1 MKVKILSLLFAGMA
15 LTTSCEDF
23 LDRPP
28 MDTITDT
35 PDFWENE
42 ENYRTMM
49 WAFYDIYFDGYKS
62 SWTRTNWFAETE
74 VADWVDDNAQKSPTH
89 FIKSVPS
96 SDGDWSFTYVRRY
109 NQLIDRASNSNL
121 PEEAKN
127 HWLGVARFFRAMEYA
142 SLVADFGDVPWYDTV
157 IENTDYDNLY
167 KARTPRAEVMD
178 NVLADLQFACQNIRV
193 SDGVAGLHVNKA
205 VALAYTSR
213 IMLFEGTWQKY
224 RENNDAKAATYLK
237 AAKDAAEQLMNMGK
251 YSLTPN
257 FKDLTTS
264 VSLAGNPEIIV
275 YREYE
280 EGILMHSLMSF
291 QNTEAEGSSPSR
303 SLVESYLSANGLPIH
318 QAENT
323 MYKGDKWFFDEFADR
338 DPRLYDNID
347 PAGLRLEGTVAVY
360 AATGY
365 FAHLFVN
372 PALKNVPGGM
382 SSTNITDAPVMKLN
396 EVMMNYIEAAAEL
409 DDMGQYT
416 LTQGDFDKTIN
427 ALRSRPST
435 SMPAVTLAKPNL
447 AVSGI
452 TINDPDRDMGTM
464 KSGDYEV
471 SPILWEIRRERRVEL
486 PYQGIRFNDLRRW
499 GKLHYADM
507 KVNPKLNLG
516 AWLDKDAYIA
526 WYNEQNG
533 TSLTVDNLSGIH
545 LDRPGNAGY
554 IKPAIDEALLR
565 TCEDKHYLYPIPSDQ
580 ISLYQSQD
588 KGYVLSQNP
597 GW

>member
-89 FIKSVPS
+89 CIKSVPS
-96 SDGDWSFTYVRRY
+96 TDGDWSFTYVRRY
-109 NQLIDRASNSNL
+109 NQLIDRATNSNL

-142 SLVADFGDVPWYDTV
+142 SLVADFGDVPWFDTV
-157 IENTDYDNLY
+157 IENTDLENLY
-167 KARTPRAEVMD
+167 KPRTPRAEVMD
-178 NVLADLQFACQNIRV
+178 NVLADLQFACQNIRT

-224 RENNDAKAATYLK
+224 NEKNAAKAATYLK
-237 AAKDAAEQLMNMGK
+237 AAKDAADQLMSMGA

-264 VSLAGNPEIIV
+264 VSLAGNPEVIV

-347 PAGLRLEGTVAVY
+347 KEGLRLEGTVAVY

-372 PALKNVPGGM
+372 PDLKTVPGGM

-409 DDMGQYT
+409 ADMGQYN

-427 ALRSRPST
+427 ALRNRPST
-435 SMPAVTLAKPNL
+435 SMPAVTLAGSNL
-447 AVSGI
+447 AVNGV
-452 TINDPDRDMGTM
+452 TINDPDRDKGQM

-471 SPILWEIRRERRVEL
+471 SPILWEVRRERRTEL

-516 AWLDKDAYIA
+516 AWLDKDAYVA
-526 WYNEQNG
+526 WFNEQNG
-533 TSLTVDNLSGIH
+533 TSLTVEDLKGIH
-545 LDRPGNAGY
+545 LDREGNAGY
-554 IKPAIDEALLR
+554 IVPAIDASLLR
-565 TCEDKHYLYPIPSDQ
+565 TCEDKHYLYPIPSQ
-580 ISLYQSQD
+580 EIALYQSN
-588 KGYVLSQNP
+588 GYTLSQNP

>member
-96 SDGDWSFTYVRRY
+96 TDGDWSFTYVRRY
-109 NQLIDRASNSNL
+109 NQLIDRATNSNL

-157 IENTDYDNLY
+157 IENTDLDNLY

-178 NVLADLQFACQNIRV
+178 NVLADLQFACQNVRV

-224 RENNDAKAATYLK
+224 HAKNTEKAATYLK
-237 AAKDAAEQLMNMGK
+237 AAKDAADQLMSMGA

-264 VSLAGNPEIIV
+264 VSLAGNPEVIV

-347 PAGLRLEGTVAVY
+347 KEGLRLEGSVAVY

-372 PALKNVPGGM
+372 PDLKTVPGGM

-409 DDMGQYT
+409 ADMGQYT

-427 ALRSRPST
+427 ALRNRPST
-435 SMPAVTLAKPNL
+435 SMPAVTLAGSNL
-447 AVSGI
+447 SVNGV
-452 TINDPDRDMGTM
+452 TINDPDRDKGQM

-471 SPILWEIRRERRVEL
+471 SPILWEVRRERRTEL

-516 AWLDKDAYIA
+516 AWLDKDAYVA

-533 TSLTVDNLSGIH
+533 TSLTVEDLKGIH
-545 LDRPGNAGY
+545 LDREGNAGY
-554 IKPAIDEALLR
+554 IVPAIDASLLR
-565 TCEDKHYLYPIPSDQ
+565 TCEDKHYLYPIPSQ
-580 ISLYQSQD
+580 EIALYQSN
-588 KGYVLSQNP
+588 GYTLTQNP

>member
-96 SDGDWSFTYVRRY
+96 TDGDWSFTYVRRY
-109 NQLIDRASNSNL
+109 NQLIDRATNSNL

-157 IENTDYDNLY
+157 IENTDLENLY
-167 KARTPRAEVMD
+167 KPRTPRAEVMD
-178 NVLADLQFACQNIRV
+178 NVLADLQFACQNIRT

-224 RENNDAKAATYLK
+224 NEKNAAKAATYLK
-237 AAKDAAEQLMNMGK
+237 AAKDAADQLMSMGA

-264 VSLAGNPEIIV
+264 VSLAGNPEVIV

-347 PAGLRLEGTVAVY
+347 KEGLRLEGTVAVY

-372 PALKNVPGGM
+372 PDLKTVPGGM

-409 DDMGQYT
+409 ADMGQYN

-427 ALRSRPST
+427 ALRNRPST
-435 SMPAVTLAKPNL
+435 SMPAVTLAGSNL
-447 AVSGI
+447 AVNGV
-452 TINDPDRDMGTM
+452 TINDPDRDKGQM

-471 SPILWEIRRERRVEL
+471 SPILWEVRRERRTEL

-516 AWLDKDAYIA
+516 AWLDKDAYVA
-526 WYNEQNG
+526 WFNEQNG
-533 TSLTVDNLSGIH
+533 TSLTVEDLKGIH
-545 LDRPGNAGY
+545 LDREGNAGY
-554 IKPAIDEALLR
+554 IVPAIDASLLR
-565 TCEDKHYLYPIPSDQ
+565 TCEDKHYLYPIPSQ
-580 ISLYQSQD
+580 EIALYQSN
-588 KGYVLSQNP
+588 GYTLSQNP

>member
-1 MKVKILSLLFAGMA
+1 MKVKILGLMFAGMA
-15 LTTSCEDF
+15 LTTSCEDY
-23 LDRPP
+23 LTRPP

-35 PDFWENE
+35 PDFWESE

-62 SWTRTNWFAETE
+62 SWTRTDWFAETN
-74 VADWVDDNAQKSPTH
+74 VADWVDDNAQRSPTH
-89 FIKSVPS
+89 FTKSVPGTDS
-96 SDGDWSFTYVRRY
+96 GWSFTYIRRY
-109 NQLIDRASNSNL
+109 NQLIDRAANSNL
-121 PEEAKN
+121 AEEAKN

-142 SLVADFGDVPWYDTV
+142 SLVRAYGDVPWYDTV
-157 IENTDYDNLY
+157 IENTDLDNLY

-178 NVLADLQFACQNIRV
+178 NVMADLQFASQNIRV

-205 VALAYTSR
+205 VALAYMSR

-224 RENNDAKAATYLK
+224 NAKNTAKATEYLN
-237 AAKDAAEQLMNMGK
+237 AAKNAANELMNMGK
-251 YSLTPN
+251 YSLCPN

-264 VSLAGNPEIIV
+264 ISLAGNPETII

-291 QNTEAEGSSPSR
+291 QNTEAEGSAPSR

-318 QAENT
+318 QAENA

-338 DPRLYDNID
+338 DPRLYDNVD
-347 PAGLRLEGTVAVY
+347 PAGLRIEGSGVVAYSV
-360 AATGY
+360 TGY

-372 PALKNVPGGM
+372 PSLLNVPGGM

-409 DDMGQYT
+409 ADMGAYT

-427 ALRSRPST
+427 ALRNRPST
-435 SMPAVTLAKPNL
+435 SMPAVTLAGSNL
-447 AVSGI
+447 AVNGI
-452 TINDPDRDMGTM
+452 TINDPDRDMGTLIA
-464 KSGDYEV
+464 GDYEV
-471 SPILWEIRRERRVEL
+471 SPILWEVRRERRVEL
-486 PYQGIRFNDLRRW
+486 PYQGLRYHDLRRW

-516 AWLDKDAYIA
+516 AWLDKDAFVA
-526 WYNEQNG
+526 WYNEKNG
-533 TSLTVDNLSGIH
+533 AAITVENLASVK
-545 LDRPGNAGY
+545 LDREGNAGY
-554 IKPAIDEALLR
+554 IVPAIDASLLR
-565 TCEDKHYLYPIPSDQ
+565 TCEPKHYLYPIPSQQ
-580 ISLYQSQD
+580 ISLYQTN
-588 KGYVLSQNP
+588 GYTLSQNP

>member
-96 SDGDWSFTYVRRY
+96 TDGDWSFTYVRRY
-109 NQLIDRASNSNL
+109 NQLIDRAANSNL

-157 IENTDYDNLY
+157 IENTDLDNLY

-178 NVLADLQFACQNIRV
+178 NVLADLQFACQNIRT

-224 RENNDAKAATYLK
+224 HAKNTEKAATYLK
-237 AAKDAAEQLMNMGK
+237 AAKDAADQLMSMGA

-264 VSLAGNPEIIV
+264 ISLAGNPEVIV

-347 PAGLRLEGTVAVY
+347 KEGLRLEGSVAVY

-372 PALKNVPGGM
+372 PDLKTVPGGM

-409 DDMGQYT
+409 ADMGQYT

-427 ALRSRPST
+427 ALRNRPST
-435 SMPAVTLAKPNL
+435 SMPAVTLAGSNL
-447 AVSGI
+447 AVNGV
-452 TINDPDRDMGTM
+452 TINDPDRDKGQM

-471 SPILWEIRRERRVEL
+471 SPILWEVRRERRTEL

-516 AWLDKDAYIA
+516 AWLDKDAYVA
-526 WYNEQNG
+526 WFNEQNG
-533 TSLTVDNLSGIH
+533 TSLTVEDLKGIH
-545 LDRPGNAGY
+545 LDREGNAGY
-554 IKPAIDEALLR
+554 IVPAIDASLLR
-565 TCEDKHYLYPIPSDQ
+565 TCEDKHYLYPIPSQ
-580 ISLYQSQD
+580 EIALYQSN
-588 KGYVLSQNP
+588 GYTLSQNP

>member
-96 SDGDWSFTYVRRY
+96 TDGDWSFTYVRRY
-109 NQLIDRASNSNL
+109 NQLIDRATNSNL

-142 SLVADFGDVPWYDTV
+142 SLVADFGDVPWFDTV
-157 IENTDYDNLY
+157 IENTDLENLY
-167 KARTPRAEVMD
+167 KPRTPRAEVMD
-178 NVLADLQFACQNIRV
+178 NVLADLQFACQNIRT

-224 RENNDAKAATYLK
+224 NEKNAAKAATYLK
-237 AAKDAAEQLMNMGK
+237 AAKDAADQLMSMGA

-264 VSLAGNPEIIV
+264 VSLAGNPEVIV

-347 PAGLRLEGTVAVY
+347 KEGLRLEGTVAVY

-372 PALKNVPGGM
+372 PDLKTVPGGM

-409 DDMGQYT
+409 ADMGQYN

-427 ALRSRPST
+427 ALRNRPST
-435 SMPAVTLAKPNL
+435 SMPAVTLAGSNL
-447 AVSGI
+447 AVNGV
-452 TINDPDRDMGTM
+452 TINDPDRDKGQM

-471 SPILWEIRRERRVEL
+471 SPILWEVRRERRTEL

-516 AWLDKDAYIA
+516 AWLDKDAYVA
-526 WYNEQNG
+526 WFNEQNG
-533 TSLTVDNLSGIH
+533 TSLTVEDLKGIH
-545 LDRPGNAGY
+545 LDREGNAGY
-554 IKPAIDEALLR
+554 IVPAIDASLLR
-565 TCEDKHYLYPIPSDQ
+565 TCEDKHYLYPIPSQ
-580 ISLYQSQD
+580 EIALYQSN
-588 KGYVLSQNP
+588 GYTLSQNS

>member
-96 SDGDWSFTYVRRY
+96 TDGDWSFTYVRRY
-109 NQLIDRASNSNL
+109 NQLIDRATNSNL

-142 SLVADFGDVPWYDTV
+142 SLVADFGDVPWFDAV
-157 IENTDYDNLY
+157 IENTDLENLY
-167 KARTPRAEVMD
+167 KPRTPRAEVMD
-178 NVLADLQFACQNIRV
+178 NVLADLQFACQNIRT

-224 RENNDAKAATYLK
+224 NEKNAAKAATYLK
-237 AAKDAAEQLMNMGK
+237 AAKDAADQLMSMGA

-264 VSLAGNPEIIV
+264 VSLAGNPEVIV

-347 PAGLRLEGTVAVY
+347 KEGLRLEGTVAVY

-372 PALKNVPGGM
+372 PDLKTVPGGM

-409 DDMGQYT
+409 ADMGQYT

-427 ALRSRPST
+427 ALRNRPST
-435 SMPAVTLAKPNL
+435 SMPAVTLAGSNL
-447 AVSGI
+447 AVNGV
-452 TINDPDRDMGTM
+452 TINDPDRDKGQM

-471 SPILWEIRRERRVEL
+471 SPILWEVRRERRTEL

-516 AWLDKDAYIA
+516 AWLDKDAYVA
-526 WYNEQNG
+526 WFNEQNG
-533 TSLTVDNLSGIH
+533 TSLTVEDLKGIH
-545 LDRPGNAGY
+545 LDREGNAGY
-554 IKPAIDEALLR
+554 IVPAIDASLLR
-565 TCEDKHYLYPIPSDQ
+565 TCEDKHYLYPIPSQ
-580 ISLYQSQD
+580 EIALYQSN
-588 KGYVLSQNP
+588 GYTLSQNP